1 VVRSP
6 AMKTPVWIVVSVVIM
21 LLGLPFTLQERA

>member
-1 VVRSP
+1 
-6 AMKTPVWIVVSVVIM
+6 MKTPVWIVVSVVIM